1 MNNST
6 ILVVDDDPTLL
17 KFVGANLRAQGS
29 EVITAENGESALKAF
44 EEESLDL
51 VILDIMMPDMT
62 GEEVCHRIRK
72 QSSIPIIIL
81 TANDNLNDKVQLLN
95 QGANDYI
102 TKPFVMQ
109 ELLARVQARLRRNRG
124 GIAKPQPQ
132 P

>member
-17 KFVGANLRAQGS
+17 KFVGANLKAQGS
-29 EVITAENGESALKAF
+29 EVITAENGKSALKAF
-44 EEESLDL
+44 EEDSLDL
-51 VILDIMMPDMT
+51 VILDIMMPDMS
-62 GEEVCHRIRK
+62 GEEVCYIIRK

-81 TANDNLNDKVQLLN
+81 SANDNLNHKVQLLN

-109 ELLARVQARLRRNRG
+109 ELLARVQARLRRNRVG
-124 GIAKPQPQ
+124 TTNPQT
-132 P
+132 